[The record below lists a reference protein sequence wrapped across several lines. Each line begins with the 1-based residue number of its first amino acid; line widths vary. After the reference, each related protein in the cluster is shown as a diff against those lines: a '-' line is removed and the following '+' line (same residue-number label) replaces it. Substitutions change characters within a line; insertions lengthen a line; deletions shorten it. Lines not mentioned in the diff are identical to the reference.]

1 MSTGDELRR
10 SRFAAAGFVALLALS
25 VFWPSPLVSANRLWL
40 NKPLAVDELSFL
52 GREAPAWDAAYW
64 CLAGLFLLALLQS
77 GRPDVTPLRDYR
89 SLRPSLPR
97 RFWIGVIA
105 TVLIV
110 SAVWLLAD
118 RVLIGVA
125 EGIQS
130 DWSEAFIRI
139 INRFGGGMNPPMI
152 VLFFLIAG
160 LVYRRRTWIAYS
172 VAMALAGLGAGL
184 FAQILKFIV
193 GRTRPELWLGPFHY
207 ARGGANSFPSGH
219 TVGAFALAGV
229 LLFASRSIPLRVI
242 AITLATAVGAARIMA
257 FRHWPSD
264 VVASAAIGLLAAA
277 AATSSVMTLTSA
289 SRDNSYSAARE

>member
-1 MSTGDELRR
+1 
-10 SRFAAAGFVALLALS
+10 V
-25 VFWPSPLVSANRLWL
+25 V
-40 NKPLAVDELSFL
+40 
-52 GREAPAWDAAYW
+52 
-64 CLAGLFLLALLQS
+64 GLFLLVLLQS

-89 SLRPSLPR
+89 SLRPSVPR

-229 LLFASRSIPLRVI
+229 LLFASRSIPLRVT
-242 AITLATAVGAARIMA
+242 AITLAAAVGAARIMA

-289 SRDNSYSAARE
+289 SGDNSYSAARE